1 MDIMRVD
8 CNRCEVRG
16 LQCGDCVI
24 SVLLGVP
31 EGIVPE
37 VELVDS
43 ERAALEALAESG
55 LVPPLRLVRSTGPFH
70 WSGEHSHMDNGD
82 RFAE

>member
-8 CNRCEVRG
+8 CNDCAVRG
-16 LQCGDCVI
+16 SGCSDCVI

-31 EGIVPE
+31 EQDSPA
-37 VELVDS
+37 VELAAD
-43 ERAALEALAESG
+43 EQRALAALADSG
-55 LVPPLRLVRSTGPFH
+55 LVPPLRLVRGVASVRETEEQL
-70 WSGEHSHMDNGD
+70 WLDT